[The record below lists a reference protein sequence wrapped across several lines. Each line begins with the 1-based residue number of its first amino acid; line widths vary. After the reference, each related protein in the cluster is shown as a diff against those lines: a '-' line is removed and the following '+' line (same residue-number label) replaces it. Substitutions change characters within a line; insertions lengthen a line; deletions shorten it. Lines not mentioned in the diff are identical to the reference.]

1 MPDQN
6 YFDKFPQV
14 DYRFGNNE
22 LPVKFQD
29 LTIYIDA
36 LDQLKEYGAFYENYN
51 IQNGERPDHVSYKLY
66 ENTEYYWT
74 FFLLNDKLREQGWP
88 ISNSLLYGT
97 AQSYYPNVCI
107 TTNGTVFNFGLGATG
122 ENIPMIRATNFQ
134 VGNYLWFEQDKVV
147 AKILRIDHDLAL
159 IHLDIQEIPEQSASV
174 KAIDTFSALEIQKN
188 PDFSPLEIFERASIV
203 EKYNQWDA
211 PHHYEDINGD
221 WIYPTYDNRPPH
233 AFDWTSVTTQQ
244 SVSYFQ
250 RFREENDELRSISV
264 LRQDVILD
272 VVKTYNKLVQLK
284 FNR

>member
-107 TTNGTVFNFGLGATG
+107 TTNGTVFNGAVGSDT
-122 ENIPMIRATNFQ
+122 NIR
-134 VGNYLWFEQDKVV
+134 VV
-147 AKILRIDHDLAL
+147 
-159 IHLDIQEIPEQSASV
+159 
-174 KAIDTFSALEIQKN
+174 
-188 PDFSPLEIFERASIV
+188 
-203 EKYNQWDA
+203 
-211 PHHYEDINGD
+211 
-221 WIYPTYDNRPPH
+221 
-233 AFDWTSVTTQQ
+233 
-244 SVSYFQ
+244 
-250 RFREENDELRSISV
+250 
-264 LRQDVILD
+264 
-272 VVKTYNKLVQLK
+272 
-284 FNR
+284 